1 MPVQKLRESSVGIP
15 EDAFAPDAD
24 PKGAVPV
31 FGKAGDERFRDL
43 GDAHRGRGHIIPE
56 HGVFRPDPKQ
66 AGGVLV

>member
-1 MPVQKLRESSVGIP
+1 MPVHELGERSVGIP

-24 PKGAVPV
+24 PDGAVPV
-31 FGKAGDERFRDL
+31 FGETGDQRIRNLGNTFRKM
-43 GDAHRGRGHIIPE
+43 GHIIPE

>member
-1 MPVQKLRESSVGIP
+1 MPVHELGERSVGIP
-15 EDAFAPDAD
+15 EDAFAPDTD

-31 FGKAGDERFRDL
+31 LGKAGDERFRDL
-43 GDAHRGRGHIIPE
+43 GNAFRQVGHIIPE